1 VWTLGVNWKWHDSA
15 AALIDGR
22 GAVHGFAEE
31 ERFTRQKHAWG
42 AFPVKAT
49 AYCLRAAG
57 ITWADVTAVA
67 VGWDFAHLHRDSEAL
82 LAAIFP
88 ERPVG
93 AAGPEVIWVRHHVA
107 HALSTFYA
115 SGLDE
120 AGVLVVDGS
129 GETDSATI
137 FVGSRTSGLKP
148 LRSWDRRYSLGSL
161 YMAAT
166 LLLGFG
172 ELDAGK
178 TMGLAP
184 YGASEGVGI
193 LPVGDLLADSLPGNS
208 PVGELAADSSFG
220 DFTQAWQAYLA
231 STVGRC
237 GSPSP
242 QLQADP
248 VARRLAATAQETVEA
263 VIRALHSETVALSGH
278 DAVCLAGGVSLN
290 CVANGMLPEPV
301 YVPPFPHDAGVALG
315 AAWCVQPPVDNAGP
329 LSAYLGPD
337 LTLGNELES
346 LREAGCVIGDLA
358 VDDVVAEL
366 LAGRLGAV
374 AEGRAEVGPR
384 ALGHRS
390 ILALP
395 APAQVQA
402 RVNAVK
408 RREPWRP
415 FGPVTLSSHARRLWP
430 SQGARERYMIGT
442 AVVSGLAREI
452 MPAAVH
458 VDGTTRPQSVEA
470 SSDATVARIL
480 NGLEAAGV
488 YPVLLN
494 TSLNNRGEPIA
505 NSAADAVRSFLTL
518 GLDFLVIGGLLVRRP
533 GRDGAECTSDP
544 HL

>member
-1 VWTLGVNWKWHDSA
+1 VAWTLGVNWKWHDSA

-22 GAVHGFAEE
+22 GVVHAFAEE
-31 ERFTRQKHAWG
+31 ERFIRQKHAWG
-42 AFPVKAT
+42 AFPAEAT
-49 AYCLRAAG
+49 AYCLRAGG
-57 ITWADVTAVA
+57 ITWADVTTVA
-67 VGWDFAHLHRDSEAL
+67 VGWDFAHLRRDTEAL
-82 LAAIFP
+82 LAAIFR
-88 ERPVG
+88 ERPTG

-107 HALSTFYA
+107 HAVSTFYA

-172 ELDAGK
+172 QLDAGK

-184 YGASEGVGI
+184 YGATEGAAI
-193 LPVGDLLADSLPGNS
+193 LPVGDLLTDNLPNNS
-208 PVGELAADSSFG
+208 PVGRLPADSSF
-220 DFTQAWQAYLA
+220 DEFTQAWQAYLA

-237 GSPSP
+237 GSPSA

-248 VARRLAATAQETVEA
+248 VARQLAATAQETVET

-278 DAVCLAGGVSLN
+278 NAVCLAGGVALN

-315 AAWCVQPPVDNAGP
+315 AAWCVQPPLDNNGP
-329 LSAYLGPD
+329 LSAHLGLD
-337 LTLGNELES
+337 LTLGDEITA
-346 LREAGCVIGDLA
+346 LRDAGCVIGEMS
-358 VDDVVAEL
+358 VGDVVAEL
-366 LAGRLGAV
+366 FAGRIGAV

-395 APAQVQA
+395 APAQVQE

-415 FGPVTLSSHARRLWP
+415 FAPVTLSSHARRLWP
-430 SQGARERYMIGT
+430 SQGARERYMIGN

-452 MPAAVH
+452 MPAAIH
-458 VDGTTRPQSVEA
+458 VDGTTRPQSVDA
-470 SSDATVARIL
+470 SSDATVVRIL
-480 NGLEAAGV
+480 HGLKAAGV

-494 TSLNNRGEPIA
+494 TSFNNRGEPIV
-505 NSAADAVRSFLTL
+505 NSAADAIRSFLTL
-518 GLDFLVIGGLLVRRP
+518 GLDFLVIDGLLVRWPRTERS
-533 GRDGAECTSDP
+533 GVHE
-544 HL
+544 